1 VGLQQARE
9 KHVIKPRPTFGIVV
23 INNRLAPKLSGV
35 LWVVH
40 EVLLERDDGELANS
54 VRDGQG
60 KGVLPNL

>member
-1 VGLQQARE
+1 M
-9 KHVIKPRPTFGIVV
+9 IKPRPTFGIVV